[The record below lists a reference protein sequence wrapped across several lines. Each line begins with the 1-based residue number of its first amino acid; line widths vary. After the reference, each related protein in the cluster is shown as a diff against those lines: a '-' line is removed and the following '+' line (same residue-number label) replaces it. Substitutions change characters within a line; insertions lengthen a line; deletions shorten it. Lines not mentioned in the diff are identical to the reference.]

1 MVRTMWHSRL
11 AVVLA
16 SGTLLLSSCQRHDF
30 MALTADAATEATVA
44 KPIEHSEAE
53 WQAKLSP
60 EQYRV
65 CRGKGTEWPFRNAYW
80 NHHGDGVYHCVAC
93 GEALFDS
100 KTKFDSG
107 TGWPSFWAPIA
118 RGAVAEGD
126 DKSIPEH
133 PRTELTCRN
142 CGSHLGHVFDD
153 GPREQTGMRYCVN
166 STALSFQDRG
176 KAVSRSDR

>member
-1 MVRTMWHSRL
+1 MAHAMWHSRW
-11 AVVLA
+11 AVVWA
-16 SGTLLLSSCQRHDF
+16 VTLSLLGGCQRHDL
-30 MALTADAATEATVA
+30 MALTADAATEGNVA
-44 KPIEHSEAE
+44 KSIEHSEAE

-65 CRGKGTEWPFRNAYW
+65 CRGKGTEWPFQNAYW

-107 TGWPSFWAPIA
+107 TGWPSFWSPIG

-126 DKSIPEH
+126 DKSIAEH
-133 PRTELTCRN
+133 PRTELTCCK

-153 GPREQTGMRYCVN
+153 GPRDQTGLRYCVN
-166 STALSFQDRG
+166 STALSFRNRA
-176 KAVSRSDR
+176 KAAARPER